1 LFPLCDREQ
10 TILSM
15 MLRSKSPYTARR
27 LLSILVL
34 LALWTNEDRASAED
48 PGPLISIQFENDF
61 FGGGTDR
68 HFTHGTRIECLTKPL
83 PWIAKAADKLPW
95 FSSEKALPGPDEALK
110 GRASFSVGQSIFTPE
125 DTKTS
130 ELVLDDRPYAGWLY
144 VGFGIVA
151 NQGSRRYDKL
161 ELELGMVGPNSYA
174 EEVQT
179 YWHSL
184 LGLQVPQG
192 WDNQLDNE
200 PGGALYYEQSRR
212 YDRKALQGVTTDVIP
227 YFGGCLGNVYT
238 YAAAGF
244 TVRLGSNLEDDF
256 GPPRIRPSLPGSA
269 FFRAERG
276 FNWYVFAGV
285 EGRAVLYNIF
295 LDGNAFTDSHSVDK
309 KPLVGDAQVGL
320 VLQWNRFRISYTQIF
335 RTKEFYGQ
343 DRGDLFG
350 SLSLSSY
357 F

>member
-1 LFPLCDREQ
+1 MTMRHKK
-10 TILSM
+10 I
-15 MLRSKSPYTARR
+15 YTAR
-27 LLSILVL
+27 LLILIPAFL
-34 LALWTNEDRASAED
+34 SSWIGGDRAFADD
-48 PGPLISIQFENDF
+48 PGYSISIQFENDF

-68 HFTHGTRIECLTKPL
+68 HFTHGTRIECLTRPL
-83 PWIAKAADKLPW
+83 KWITDGADKLPW
-95 FSSEKALPGPDEALK
+95 FSSENALSDSDEALK
-110 GRASFSVGQSIFTPE
+110 GRAGFSVGQSIFTPE
-125 DTKTS
+125 DTTAK
-130 ELVLDDRPYAGWLY
+130 ELIPEDRPYAGWLY

-161 ELELGMVGPNSYA
+161 ELELGMVGPYSFA

-200 PGGALYYEQSRR
+200 PGAALYYEQARR
-212 YDRKALQGVTTDVIP
+212 YDRKALLGLTADIVP
-227 YFGGCLGNVYT
+227 HFGGCLGNVFT

-256 GPPRIRPSLPGSA
+256 GPPRISPSLPGGA
-269 FFRAERG
+269 FFRPERG
-276 FNWYVFAGV
+276 FNWYVFAGL
-285 EGRAVLYNIF
+285 EGRAVLHNIF
-295 LDGNAFTDSHSVDK
+295 LDGNTFTDSHSVDK
-309 KPLVGDAQVGL
+309 KPLVGDAQAGV

-335 RTKEFYGQ
+335 RTKEFDGQ

-350 SLSLSSY
+350 SLSFSY
-357 F
+357 LF